1 MKDDG
6 SKSLVQQ
13 PLGYPLAPF
22 AMLRLAR
29 ALHQVV
35 KGCGEE
41 GDAALKARGKEQDKL
56 DCIKSGEAFTHEE
69 AGRAMQEIMR
79 RGGSKPE

>member
-1 MKDDG
+1 MKADR
-6 SKSLVQQ
+6 SKSVVQK

-29 ALHQVV
+29 ALRQAVER
-35 KGCGEE
+35 CGEA
-41 GDAALKARGKEQDKL
+41 GDAALEARGKEQDRL

-79 RGGSKPE
+79 RGGSEPV

>member
-13 PLGYPLAPF
+13 PLGYPLGPF

-29 ALHQVV
+29 ALRQAVER
-35 KGCGEE
+35 CGEA
-41 GDAALKARGKEQDKL
+41 GDAALEARCKEQDKL

-69 AGRAMQEIMR
+69 AGRAIQEIMR
-79 RGGSKPE
+79 RGGSKPV